1 MRGNLFLLKRTKMS
15 RLKPPRQ
22 ISTVTYIIL
31 KKVSMLNPQTL
42 LFSANTFNTVNLLNK
57 KILHGGN
64 EFTVLKI

>member
-42 LFSANTFNTVNLLNK
+42 LFSANTFNTVNLL
-57 KILHGGN
+57 H
-64 EFTVLKI
+64 